1 MFEKPCTVCCFFPIN
16 IFIISDK
23 TSTVEV
29 VLASYFVGL
38 DMDFGK
44 PLRKRKCQI
53 KYEAFYCSEIIL
65 RG

>member
-1 MFEKPCTVCCFFPIN
+1 MFEKPCTVCYLFPIHT
-16 IFIISDK
+16 FIISDQ

-44 PLRKRKCQI
+44 PLRKRKFQM
-53 KYEAFYCSEIIL
+53 KYEAFYSSEIIL
-65 RG
+65 GG